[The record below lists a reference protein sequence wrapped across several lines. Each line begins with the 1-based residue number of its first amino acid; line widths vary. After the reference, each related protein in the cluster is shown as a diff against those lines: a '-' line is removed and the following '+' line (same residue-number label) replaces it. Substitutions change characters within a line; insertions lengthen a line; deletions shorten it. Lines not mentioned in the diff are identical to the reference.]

1 MDKEQGQPDLT
12 EAQDGKL
19 SGSEGTGTAAQG
31 VGDAGTRSSDADRT
45 HADAGTRPSSA
56 ETVHSAAES
65 AAEPA
70 GLPAGRGYSVPPPWA
85 ERPFAPPSGPVSVP
99 PIPPAPP
106 VPPAPG
112 MAAPGMPGSGTPGS
126 GMPGSGMAGG
136 WQGNGTPGYGGPPSS
151 GPGRYGGPAYGG
163 FPGQMPFYPP
173 KSPGKGLAIAAL
185 SVAGVGLLFCWIWFL
200 NFITFLLGFVALGLG
215 IPALVKGLKARNVAR
230 PLAIAALSVAVFSM
244 IAASFVN
251 ATIQYGLFA
260 AAGEPGLS
268 ESEPGAAAPAPA
280 PSRTPA
286 PSLTP
291 APVVPSET
299 PAAATPPAVADKDYS
314 VDVSG
319 PYFREVIA
327 QPANSAG
334 ESVQVGDYSVTL
346 VEVNLKANDD
356 VLQRDP
362 DAGAPDHNY
371 VLFEFNALYN
381 GDATGRTSLDLGPQF
396 IGADSR
402 MYSVL
407 NCSMNLGVSYAD
419 EPTLSKGESA
429 TRRVCFDLPAE
440 ALGEDS
446 RVALRMTLA
455 ENNNEPVYWRL
466 P

>member
-1 MDKEQGQPDLT
+1 M
-12 EAQDGKL
+12 
-19 SGSEGTGTAAQG
+19 
-31 VGDAGTRSSDADRT
+31 
-45 HADAGTRPSSA
+45 
-56 ETVHSAAES
+56 
-65 AAEPA
+65 
-70 GLPAGRGYSVPPPWA
+70 
-85 ERPFAPPSGPVSVP
+85 
-99 PIPPAPP
+99 PI
-106 VPPAPG
+106 
-112 MAAPGMPGSGTPGS
+112 
-126 GMPGSGMAGG
+126 
-136 WQGNGTPGYGGPPSS
+136 
-151 GPGRYGGPAYGG
+151 
-163 FPGQMPFYPP
+163 YPP

-215 IPALVKGLKARNVAR
+215 IPALVKGVKARNVAR

-251 ATIQYGLFA
+251 VTIQYGLLP

-268 ESEPGAAAPAPA
+268 ESEPEAAAPAPA
-280 PSRTPA
+280 PSRTPS

-291 APVVPSET
+291 APVAPSET
-299 PAAATPPAVADKDYS
+299 PAAATPPVVADKDYS

-319 PYFREVIA
+319 PFFRHVIA

-346 VEVNLKANDD
+346 VEVNLKANED
-356 VLQRDP
+356 VLRRDP

-455 ENNNEPVYWRL
+455 EDNNESVYWRL

>member
-1 MDKEQGQPDLT
+1 MDKEQGHSDLT

-19 SGSEGTGTAAQG
+19 SVSEGAGTAAQG
-31 VGDAGTRSSDADRT
+31 VGDAAMSHGATDKTHDDAGRT
-45 HADAGTRPSSA
+45 HGGAGT
-56 ETVHSAAES
+56 TQGAAES

-70 GLPAGRGYSVPPPWA
+70 GLPGDRGYPVPPPWA
-85 ERPFAPPSGPVSVP
+85 EQPFAPPSGPVSVP
-99 PIPPAPP
+99 PIPPI
-106 VPPAPG
+106 PPALG
-112 MAAPGMPGSGTPGS
+112 MAAPGTPGS
-126 GMPGSGMAGG
+126 GMPGSGMPGR
-136 WQGNGTPGYGGPPSS
+136 WPGNGTPGYGGPPGT
-151 GPGRYGGPAYGG
+151 GPGGYGGPANGG

-215 IPALVKGLKARNVAR
+215 IPALVKGVKSRNVAR

-260 AAGEPGLS
+260 AVGEPGLS
-268 ESEPGAAAPAPA
+268 ESEPEAAAPAPA

-319 PYFREVIA
+319 PFFREVIA

-346 VEVNLKANDD
+346 VEVNLEANED
-356 VLQRDP
+356 VLRRDP

-381 GDATGRTSLDLGPQF
+381 GDATGRASLDLGPQF

-419 EPTLSKGESA
+419 EPTLSTGESA

-455 ENNNEPVYWRL
+455 EDNNEPVYWRL